1 MLAFDRRAAR
11 ITWTVFL
18 VAMALVAVY
27 AVRRTLLVFFFA
39 IFFSYM
45 VFPLVKRIE
54 PMIPLR
60 PARLVATTLVFVLFA
75 IAVAVLL
82 AVIGPPLA
90 NQASRLA
97 ARIPQVLSD
106 PGMFDRVPLPD
117 WLAPYRERMAEFV
130 REHLP
135 DSGSAVPIAKR
146 VGQTALRLFGDMLY
160 LVLIP
165 ILAFLFITNGASMR
179 DAFLGWT
186 AEGRHLSMWSNIVAD
201 LDRLFGRYIR
211 ALVLLSAAT
220 FVSYSIFFTVAH
232 VPYGIVLAAV
242 GAALEFIPV
251 IGPLVAAVVALVV
264 AAVGGYDH
272 LLVILVFV
280 GLYRLFQDYVL
291 NPALMSGGVAVPPL
305 LVLFGLLA
313 GEEIGGVVG
322 IFLSIPVLA
331 AARIAILRIRE
342 DMHARADAEA
352 RATSAGSG

>member
-18 VAMALVAVY
+18 VAAAIGVVY
-27 AVRRTLLVFFFA
+27 AVRRTLLVFFLA

-45 VFPLVKRIE
+45 LFPLVKRIE
-54 PMIPLR
+54 PMIPTR
-60 PARLVATTLVFVLFA
+60 HARLVATTLVFLLL
-75 IAVAVLL
+75 AVAVTVLL
-82 AVIGPPLA
+82 ALIGPPLA
-90 NQASRLA
+90 SQASHLA

-106 PGMFDRVPLPD
+106 PHLFDHIPLPD
-117 WLAPYRERMAEFV
+117 WLAPYRERMAEFA
-130 REHLP
+130 RDHLP
-135 DSGSAVPIAKR
+135 DSTSAVPIAKR
-146 VGQTALRLFGDMLY
+146 VGQTALKVFGDMIY
-160 LVLIP
+160 VVLIP
-165 ILAFLFITNGASMR
+165 ILAFLFITNGAAMR
-179 DAFLGWT
+179 DSFLSWT
-186 AEGRHLSMWSNIVAD
+186 AEGRHLPMWQHIVAD
-201 LDRLFGRYIR
+201 LDKLFGRYIR

-220 FVSYSIFFTVAH
+220 FVSYSIFFSVAG
-232 VPYGIVLAAV
+232 VPFGIVLAAI

-251 IGPLVAAVVALVV
+251 IGPLVAAVAALVV

-272 LLVILVFV
+272 LLVIVVFV

-322 IFLSIPVLA
+322 IFLSIPALA

-342 DMHARADAEA
+342 DMHARADGEA
-352 RATSAGSG
+352 RASSAGSG

>member
-11 ITWTVFL
+11 ITWTVFV
-18 VAMALVAVY
+18 VAAALGTVY

-45 VFPLVKRIE
+45 IFPLVKRLE

-60 PARLVATTLVFVLFA
+60 PARLLATTLVFVLFA
-75 IAVAVLL
+75 IVVAVLL
-82 AVIGPPLA
+82 ALVGPPLA
-90 NQASRLA
+90 SQATRLA
-97 ARIPQVLSD
+97 ARIPQVVSD

-135 DSGSAVPIAKR
+135 DSHSAVPIAKQ
-146 VGQTALRLFGDMLY
+146 VGQTALRLFGDMIY
-160 LVLIP
+160 AVLIP
-165 ILAFLFITNGASMR
+165 ILAFLFIIKGPAMR

-186 AEGRHLSMWSNIVAD
+186 AEGRHSPMWRNIVAD
-201 LDRLFGRYIR
+201 LDKLFGRYIR
-211 ALVLLSAAT
+211 ALVFLSAAT
-220 FVSYSIFFTVAH
+220 FVSYSVFFTVAR
-232 VPYGIVLAAV
+232 VPYGILLAAI

-251 IGPLVAAVVALVV
+251 IGPLVAAIAALVV

-272 LLVILVFV
+272 LVVILVFLAV
-280 GLYRLFQDYVL
+280 YRLFQDYVL

-342 DMHARADAEA
+342 DMRARIDAEV
-352 RATSAGSG
+352 RVTSAGSG